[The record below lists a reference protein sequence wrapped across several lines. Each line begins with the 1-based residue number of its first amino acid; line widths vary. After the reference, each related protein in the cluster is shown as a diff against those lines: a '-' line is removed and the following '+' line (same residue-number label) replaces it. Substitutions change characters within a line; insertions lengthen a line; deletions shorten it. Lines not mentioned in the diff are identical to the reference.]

1 MNIVII
7 GAGPAGVSAAE
18 TVRKHDR
25 QCQIVML
32 TSEPYPPY
40 SPPAL
45 AEYFITGRP
54 VHFWKGEDLPERLQL
69 DYRAANRV
77 LEVQPGEQRLVL
89 DQGRELFYD
98 QLVIASGGRL
108 YAPISG
114 AEKEGI
120 HNFKSLQAGTEL
132 LEKVRSKRVSS
143 ALIVGAGFI
152 GVEVALLLHELGLE
166 VTMLVRSRVMRGML
180 DPETSQ
186 KVEGILLSRGIELKR
201 GLDADATGF
210 VGERQVEG
218 VQMRSGAVLK
228 ADIYVAATGLKPNI
242 EFLEGSGIATNWGIL
257 VNEHLRTSFNNVYAA
272 GDVAEARD
280 RITGQHVVYPN
291 YPNAVEQVR
300 IAGSN
305 LLGLDQVYDGAEAM
319 NSMKHLGLPVI
330 AVGSM
335 EGEELRAQHAENLR
349 KLWVKDGRLVGF
361 RLVGDIGCAGIYLS
375 LMRRAEDI
383 STVKDDLLDS
393 NFGMGY
399 LTGLALDSKMGPAG
413 MK

>member
-1 MNIVII
+1 MKIVII
-7 GAGPAGVSAAE
+7 GAGPAGVAAAE
-18 TVRKHDR
+18 AIREHDR

-45 AEYFITGRP
+45 AEYFMTGRP
-54 VHFWKGEDLPERLQL
+54 IHFWKGEDFPERLQL
-69 DYRAANRV
+69 DYHPASRV
-77 LEVQPGEQRLVL
+77 LVVQPGEQRLVL
-89 DQGRELFYD
+89 DQGRDLLYD
-98 QLVIASGGRL
+98 QLIIASGGRL

-120 HNFKSLQAGTEL
+120 HNFKSLQAGTGL
-132 LEKVRSKRVSS
+132 LEKVRAKRVGS

-152 GVEVALLLHELGLE
+152 GVEVAFLLHELGLE
-166 VTMLVRSRVMRGML
+166 VTLLVRSRVMRGML

-186 KVEGILLSRGIELKR
+186 KVEEILLSRGIEIR
-201 GLDADATGF
+201 GGPDADATGF

-218 VQMRSGAVLK
+218 VEMRSGTVLK

-242 EFLEGSGIATNWGIL
+242 DFLNGSGIATNWGIL
-257 VNEHLRTSFNNVYAA
+257 VDEHLRTNFNNIYAA
-272 GDVAEARD
+272 GDVAETRD
-280 RITGQHVVYPN
+280 RITGQRVVYPN
-291 YPNAVEQVR
+291 YPNAVEQGR
-300 IAGSN
+300 IAGYN
-305 LLGLDQVYDGAEAM
+305 LLGLNQVYHGAEAM
-319 NSMKHLGLPVI
+319 NSMKHLGLPVM

-335 EGEELRAQHAENLR
+335 EGEELRTKRAENLR

-361 RLVGDIGCAGIYLS
+361 RLIGDISCAGIYLS

-383 STVKDDLLDS
+383 STIKDDLLDA

-399 LTGLALDSKMGPAG
+399 LAGLALEPQMGPIG
-413 MK
+413 SG